1 MLDKIIN
8 VELIKQPYNWII
20 VLAMCVFAL
29 IFLSML
35 FPQARAA
42 AD

>member
-8 VELIKQPYNWII
+8 LELIKQPYNWII
-20 VLAMCVFAL
+20 VVGMCVFAL

-35 FPQARAA
+35 FPQAGR
-42 AD
+42 D